1 MFPVIE
7 ILVAISIQLL
17 FVFANPIFWAIMG
30 FVAFQ
35 YMRMSKFKEQLFKTS
50 VSRWLST
57 TLQATGYGV
66 VGGFIGSFIMIF
78 LGLTLSGMGLIYIWP
93 LALLLMII
101 NPRFICFAYAGGI
114 LSLTNL
120 LFGWP
125 PIEVSQIL
133 ALVAILHLV
142 ESILIYYNGHANA
155 VPIYAKIEY
164 DKGNSDLQTR
174 SSYITAGENKL
185 VGGFLLQRFWPIPL
199 AVLIILES
207 DIAKAAEM
215 LKMPD
220 WWPIFQPAV
229 YADPEM
235 LLLGLIPVV
244 AALGYGDMAF
254 SRKPVQKTKLSAFY
268 LFGYS
273 VILLLL
279 AILSEYLFIFG
290 ILAAMFSFLGHEAII
305 YISRKIELLNKP
317 IYVPPR
323 VGVKALDIL
332 EDTPAFRA
340 GIRSGDIILSV
351 NDIQVNNKTELEHL
365 IKHYSSFEISFISD
379 LDKKHK
385 RAQVTK
391 DIDEHFGILPVPE
404 GYEDAYVQLSS
415 SSILKRWLEKGAK
428 YEQ

>member
-207 DIAKAAEM
+207 DIAKTAEM

-279 AILSEYLFIFG
+279 AIL
-290 ILAAMFSFLGHEAII
+290 
-305 YISRKIELLNKP
+305 
-317 IYVPPR
+317 
-323 VGVKALDIL
+323 
-332 EDTPAFRA
+332 
-340 GIRSGDIILSV
+340 
-351 NDIQVNNKTELEHL
+351 
-365 IKHYSSFEISFISD
+365 
-379 LDKKHK
+379 
-385 RAQVTK
+385 
-391 DIDEHFGILPVPE
+391 
-404 GYEDAYVQLSS
+404 
-415 SSILKRWLEKGAK
+415 
-428 YEQ
+428 